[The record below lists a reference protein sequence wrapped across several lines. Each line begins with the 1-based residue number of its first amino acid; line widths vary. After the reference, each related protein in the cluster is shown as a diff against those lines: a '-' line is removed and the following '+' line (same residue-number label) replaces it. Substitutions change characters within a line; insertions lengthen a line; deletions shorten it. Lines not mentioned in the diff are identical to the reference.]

1 MAIPR
6 TQSYT
11 VDEFE
16 AFINRPE
23 NTSRLFELINGEV
36 VEKVPTEEHS
46 LIVGNLYL
54 ALRLFV
60 DQHGLGRVAFEVRRR
75 VPDDEHNARL
85 PDAEFTSKE
94 RLLPVVKRGA
104 VPQMP
109 DLAVEVQSPTDSPKK
124 LLDKAA
130 YYLANGSRMV
140 WLVYP
145 DKRLVEVL
153 TVDDRQF
160 FTETEVLSGG
170 DVLPGFSLP
179 VQAIFRLA

>member
-6 TQSYT
+6 TQPYT
-11 VDEFE
+11 IDEFE
-16 AFINRPE
+16 AFIARPE
-23 NTSRLFELINGEV
+23 HADRLFELINGEI

-46 LIVGNLYL
+46 LVVGDLYL
-54 ALRLFV
+54 LLRLFV
-60 DQHGLGRVAFEVRRR
+60 DEHDLGRVAFEVRRK
-75 VPDDEHNARL
+75 VPHDDHNA
-85 PDAEFTSKE
+85 

-109 DLAVEVQSPTDSPKK
+109 DLAVEVQSPSDSPKK

-130 YYLANGSRMV
+130 YYLANGTRLV

-153 TVDDRQF
+153 TADDRQF
-160 FTETEVLSGG
+160 FTENETLTGG
-170 DVLPGFSLP
+170 DVLPGLTMP
-179 VQAIFRLA
+179 VTAIFRSVQPNE